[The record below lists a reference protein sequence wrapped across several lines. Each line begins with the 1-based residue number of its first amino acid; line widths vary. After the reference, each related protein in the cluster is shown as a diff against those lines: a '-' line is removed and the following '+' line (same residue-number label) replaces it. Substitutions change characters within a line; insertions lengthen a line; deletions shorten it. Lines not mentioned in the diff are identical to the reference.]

1 MTQRVFIVA
10 THNRHKMDEFK
21 KIFPD
26 DVQLLSLDDLS
37 WKDEIPETGSTL
49 YENSEIKCRTVYQ
62 KYRQVVIAE
71 DTGLEVDILDGA
83 PGVYTA
89 RFAGP
94 QASSLQNI
102 EKLLTLMKGCQN
114 RTARFRTVISL
125 IENDHLN
132 FFEGVCHGRIAIH
145 PSGEAGFGYDPIFIP
160 DPYITTFAEMSEE
173 DKNNVSH
180 RAKAVRNLMSYFK
193 KNSDEFSI

>member
-1 MTQRVFIVA
+1 MTQRVYIVA

-37 WKDEIPETGSTL
+37 WKDAIPEAGSTL

-62 KYRQVVIAE
+62 KYRRAVIAE

-132 FFEGVCHGRIAIH
+132 FLKEFVMDELLSIH
-145 PSGEAGFGYDPIFIP
+145 QVKQDLGMIRFLYPILILQLLL
-160 DPYITTFAEMSEE
+160 
-173 DKNNVSH
+173 
-180 RAKAVRNLMSYFK
+180 R
-193 KNSDEFSI
+193 

>member
-1 MTQRVFIVA
+1 MELIFA
-10 THNRHKMDEFK
+10 SHNAHKAEE
-21 KIFPD
+21 IR
-26 DVQLLSLDDLS
+26 QLLPLTLKLYTLS
-37 WKDEIPETGSTL
+37 DINYKDEIPETGSTL